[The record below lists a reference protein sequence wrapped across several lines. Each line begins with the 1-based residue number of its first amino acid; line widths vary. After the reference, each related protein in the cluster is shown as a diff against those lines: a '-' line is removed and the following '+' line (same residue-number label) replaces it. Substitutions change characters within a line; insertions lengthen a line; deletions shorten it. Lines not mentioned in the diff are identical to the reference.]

1 MKKNNIKDLTI
12 KIEAIIQEID
22 SLDFSF
28 FDENN
33 QIDFDTVKEGAVV
46 SLDELEEISER
57 DVALR
62 EAIGTG
68 A

>member
-33 QIDFDTVKEGAVV
+33 QIDFDSVKEGAVV

>member
-33 QIDFDTVKEGAVV
+33 QIDFDSVKEGVVV

-57 DVALR
+57 DIALR

>member
-33 QIDFDTVKEGAVV
+33 QIDFDSVKEGAVV

-57 DVALR
+57 DIALR

>member
-33 QIDFDTVKEGAVV
+33 QIDLDSVKEGAVV